1 MRPIGSPDALQR
13 RRERAIGL
21 LQEGHTL
28 AAVAEKVRV
37 NIRSVQRW
45 KRSFQIEG
53 LAGIH
58 AQTSSGRPHRLSEE
72 NKECLTKTLLDGAK
86 ASGFPTDLW
95 TCQRVTDVIRRQ
107 FGIQYHFCHVSRI
120 LHSLGWSPQR
130 PTRRALKRNEEEIK
144 RWVNEECPRIK
155 KKPIA

>member
-13 RRERAIGL
+13 RRERAIAL
-21 LQEGHTL
+21 LQEGQTL
-28 AAVAEKVRV
+28 AAAAKKVRV
-37 NIRSVQRW
+37 DIRSVQRW
-45 KRSFQIEG
+45 KRSFQIKG

-58 AQTSSGRPHRLSEE
+58 AQTSSGRPPRLSEK
-72 NKECLTKTLLDGAK
+72 NKESLTQVLLAGAK

-95 TCQRVTDVIRRQ
+95 TCQRVTNVIEAQ

-130 PTRRALKRNEEEIK
+130 PTRRALERNEEEIK
-144 RWVNEECPRIK
+144 RWVNEEWPRIK